1 MAIGLWP
8 TSRWP
13 NRWLSPG
20 TISNSS
26 GDTASTVTGTGA
38 RFCQTACAG
47 CGRITS
53 RSDERRCD
61 GSKQPP
67 HLAILLSAR
76 LHQFDETIVTR
87 QRLARALQPA
97 STRVIGSDELRGSVT
112 LKLVASVHF
121 SAKRI
126 ANLTSFDGNSI
137 GGSSRLR
144 VVTADL
150 TFVHYLSLD
159 WLDCPGL
166 LMSGGA
172 RDRFSELNRA
182 KNKPGA
188 IAGQSNFHRT
198 FSGN

>member
-1 MAIGLWP
+1 MAIGPWP

-13 NRWLSPG
+13 NRWLSPS

-38 RFCQTACAG
+38 RFCQTACGG
-47 CGRITS
+47 CGRITN
-53 RSDERRCD
+53 RSDDRRCD
-61 GSKQPP
+61 GSMQPP
-67 HLAILLSAR
+67 HLAILPSVR
-76 LHQFDETIVTR
+76 LRQIDETIVTH
-87 QRLARALQPA
+87 QRLARSLQPA
-97 STRVIGSDELRGSVT
+97 AARIIGPDELRSSVT

-121 SAKRI
+121 CAIRI
-126 ANLTSFDGNSI
+126 ADLTSFDGNSI

-144 VVTADL
+144 VVTTDL

-172 RDRFSELNRA
+172 RDRFSLLNHA
-182 KNKPGA
+182 KNKRGA
-188 IAGQSNFHRT
+188 ITGQSNSHRT